1 MPSTSWLVGF
11 AVVVAAVLATGAFG
25 AQQRTGPRIVAVELQ
40 NGDPSPGGQF
50 VAVANRTRSTVDLGC
65 WRLRSSSVTL
75 TVAPPLRLR
84 PGKVAL
90 LTPERAWLK
99 AVDRVRLIGRKGRV
113 RDSTPRLTDHAY
125 DDRIWFKRGAE
136 WRFGRK
142 ILGKGVLTG
151 RLLATVHSCG

>member
-1 MPSTSWLVGF
+1 MSTSWLVGL
-11 AVVVAAVLATGAFG
+11 AVVVAAALATGALG

-50 VAVANRTRSTVDLGC
+50 VAVANRTRSTVNLGC

-99 AVDRVRLIGRKGRV
+99 AVDRVRLIGPKGHQ
-113 RDSTPRLTDHAY
+113 RDATPRLADHAF
-125 DDRIWFKRGAE
+125 DDRIWFKQGTR
-136 WRFGRK
+136 WRFGRTV
-142 ILGKGVLTG
+142 LGRRVTAG

>member
-1 MPSTSWLVGF
+1 MSTSWLVGF
-11 AVVVAAVLATGAFG
+11 AVVVAAALASAAFG
-25 AQQRTGPRIVAVELQ
+25 AQQRTGPRIIAVELQ

-50 VAVANRTRSTVDLGC
+50 VAVANRTRSTVNLGC

-99 AVDRVRLIGRKGRV
+99 AVDRVRLIGLKGRQ
-113 RDSTPRLTDHAY
+113 RDTTPRLTDRAY
-125 DDRIWFKRGAE
+125 DDRIWFKQGTR

-142 ILGKGVLTG
+142 VLGRRVVAG
-151 RLLATVHSCG
+151 RLLATAHSCG

>member
-1 MPSTSWLVGF
+1 MSTGWLVGF
-11 AVVVAAVLATGAFG
+11 AVVGAAVLATGAFG
-25 AQQRTGPRIVAVELQ
+25 AQPRAGPRIIAVELQ

-50 VAVANRTRSTVDLGC
+50 VAVANRTRSTVNLGC

-90 LTPERAWLK
+90 LSPERAWLK
-99 AVDRVRLIGRKGRV
+99 AVDRVRLIGPKGRL
-113 RDSTPRLTDHAY
+113 RDTTPRLADRAY
-125 DDRIWFKRGAE
+125 DDRIWFKQGTE

-142 ILGKGVLTG
+142 VLGRGVLAG

>member
-1 MPSTSWLVGF
+1 MSTSWLVGL
-11 AVVVAAVLATGAFG
+11 AVVGAAVLAAGAF
-25 AQQRTGPRIVAVELQ
+25 ASQPRTGPRIIAVELQ

-50 VAVANRTRSTVDLGC
+50 VAVANRSRSTVNLGC

-90 LTPERAWLK
+90 LSPERAWLK
-99 AVDRVRLIGRKGRV
+99 SVDRVRLVGLKGRV
-113 RDSTPRLTDHAY
+113 RDATPRLADHAY
-125 DDRIWFKRGAE
+125 DDRIWFKQGAE

-142 ILGKGVLTG
+142 VLGRGVLAG

>member
-1 MPSTSWLVGF
+1 MSTSWLVGF
-11 AVVVAAVLATGAFG
+11 AVVGAAVLATGAFG
-25 AQQRTGPRIVAVELQ
+25 AQLRAGPRIIAVELQ

-50 VAVANRTRSTVDLGC
+50 VAVANRTRSTVNLGC

-90 LTPERAWLK
+90 LSPERAWLR
-99 AVDRVRLIGRKGRV
+99 AVDRVRLIGPKGRL
-113 RDSTPRLTDHAY
+113 RDTTPRLADRAY
-125 DDRIWFKRGAE
+125 DDRIWFKQGTE

-142 ILGKGVLTG
+142 VLGRGVLAG